1 MGADVVFSGTPLDHI
16 WWNKRSVRSSKAGAT
31 VIVKPISGG
40 EDTFRSSPDMSGT
53 FLLSRLSSLA
63 LDGAMAGTFLA
74 IFVPLPWV
82 RPIHEYKSLPLTPL
96 DPGPGVF
103 FALILR

>member
-40 EDTFRSSPDMSGT
+40 EDTFRSSPNMSGT

-74 IFVPLPWV
+74 ALFAVEWV
-82 RPIHEYKSLPLTPL
+82 QSIYGYKSLPITPWN
-96 DPGPGVF
+96 PGPGV
-103 FALILR
+103 